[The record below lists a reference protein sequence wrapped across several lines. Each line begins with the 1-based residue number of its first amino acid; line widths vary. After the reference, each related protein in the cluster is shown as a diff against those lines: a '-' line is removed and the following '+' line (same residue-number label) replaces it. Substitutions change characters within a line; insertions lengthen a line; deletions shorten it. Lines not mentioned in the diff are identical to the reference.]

1 MVLPPILILDT
12 VHWQLVNKKYEKTLR
27 LETGSVPLDPH
38 VLQLHQRK
46 WNIYSLWRR
55 NMRVIFC
62 KPQLTMQTVDNAN
75 TFFAS
80 CCEILDTYVTNKL
93 YISTDFQ
100 IAQLLE
106 DTATANDILIFFNS
120 EKGTYHNNFL
130 KLIKKYTNV
139 QSRIWAIAMEKNPE
153 CRRPPAPVSDKQSFD
168 VSCRNENR
176 NPLKNNM
183 RAIAQIFTR
192 KIIAQT
198 LSPLYRDEVLYFISH
213 RRSDGE
219 HIAAKLADELKQLT
233 RERNVYRDVVHVKV
247 GDDAQKDIDINLAMS
262 DVLIFLQT
270 KEAQNSPYIMK
281 ELCYALIY
289 DIPILW
295 IQIDNASYSNM
306 EIRPGEHP
314 ILHYKSE
321 EFDCQERL
329 IEIADEIEEKC
340 FQLIMNSSNQV
351 FSHIECLR
359 DLDDAKRIK
368 LTGDENAILAYEIEY
383 KEQTKDIY
391 DKGIKR
397 HYVQCFGRNPQKN
410 DIDKFIQKVKQE
422 NKYEKSDR
430 LFLLS
435 NHGQRKKSIGDEK
448 VTEENFDDYIMNLE
462 NVSGMKRQK
471 RNKRIILSG
480 AFPDCDEIYK
490 TSLLE
495 AVLVYSREIIKSG
508 YTLVFGAH
516 PTFQKLIFDIGK
528 LYASD
533 IKYSI
538 EMHMDK
544 AYLHEYNQEELEE
557 KCTLILSDGLQD
569 MRENMICG
577 KKSELLI
584 CLGGKIK
591 KDKSQQGVDIEA
603 KLARRMD
610 IPVALVGTVG
620 GRSSEYAYEM
630 IQKDGW
636 SELNSWDKDLNERLF
651 YNVNHRLMIRRLLN
665 TIG

>member
-1 MVLPPILILDT
+1 
-12 VHWQLVNKKYEKTLR
+12 
-27 LETGSVPLDPH
+27 
-38 VLQLHQRK
+38 
-46 WNIYSLWRR
+46 
-55 NMRVIFC
+55 MRVIFC
-62 KPQLTMQTVDNAN
+62 EPQLTMQTVDNAHA
-75 TFFAS
+75 FFAS
-80 CCEILDTYVTNKL
+80 CREILDTYVTNRL

-100 IAQLLE
+100 MAQLLE
-106 DTATANDILIFFNS
+106 DAADANDIFIFFNS
-120 EKGTYHNNFL
+120 DKGAYQKNFL
-130 KLIKKYTNV
+130 KLIKKYADV

-153 CRRPPAPVSDKQSFD
+153 CRRPPEPVSDKQSFD

-183 RAIAQIFTR
+183 RAIAQIFAR

-213 RRSDGE
+213 RRIDGE
-219 HIAAKLADELKQLT
+219 HIAAKLADELKHLT
-233 RERNVYRDVVHVKV
+233 RERNVYRDVVHVEV

-270 KEAQNSPYIMK
+270 EEAQNSPYIMK

-295 IQIDNASYSNM
+295 IQIDNAPYSNM
-306 EIRPGEHP
+306 EIRPGERP
-314 ILHYKSE
+314 MLYYKSE

-329 IEIADEIEEKC
+329 IEITDEIEETC

-359 DLDDAKRIK
+359 DLDDAKKIK
-368 LTGDENAILAYEIEY
+368 LIGDKNAILAYEIEY

-391 DKGIKR
+391 DKGIKK
-397 HYVQCFGRNPQKN
+397 HYIQCFGRNPQKS
-410 DIDKFIQKVKQE
+410 DIDRFIQKVKQAQT
-422 NKYEKSDR
+422 YEKSDR

-435 NHGQRKKSIGDEK
+435 NHGQRKKSIGDAK

-462 NVSGMKRQK
+462 NVSGVKRKK

-490 TSLLE
+490 NSLLE
-495 AVLVYSREIIKSG
+495 AVLVYSREIIKNG

-516 PTFQKLIFDIGK
+516 PTFQKLIFDIGT

-533 IKYSI
+533 LRYSI

-544 AYLHEYNQEELEE
+544 AYLPEYNLEELEE
-557 KCTLILSDGLQD
+557 TCTLILSDGLQE
-569 MRENMICG
+569 MRENMICSQ
-577 KKSELLI
+577 KSELLI

-591 KDKSQQGVDIEA
+591 EDKSEQGVDREV
-603 KLARRMD
+603 KLARSVNL
-610 IPVALVGTVG
+610 PVALVGTVG

-630 IQKDGW
+630 IQKDAW
-636 SELNSWDKDLNERLF
+636 SELNPWDKDLNESLF

-665 TIG
+665 AID

>member
-1 MVLPPILILDT
+1 
-12 VHWQLVNKKYEKTLR
+12 
-27 LETGSVPLDPH
+27 
-38 VLQLHQRK
+38 
-46 WNIYSLWRR
+46 
-55 NMRVIFC
+55 MRVIFC
-62 KPQLTMQTVDNAN
+62 EPQLTMQTVDNAN
-75 TFFAS
+75 AFFAS
-80 CCEILDTYVTNKL
+80 CREILDTYVTNRL

-100 IAQLLE
+100 MAQLLE
-106 DTATANDILIFFNS
+106 DAADANDIFIFFNS
-120 EKGTYHNNFL
+120 EKGAYQKNFL
-130 KLIKKYTNV
+130 KLIKKYADV

-153 CRRPPAPVSDKQSFD
+153 CRRPPEPVSDKQSFD

-183 RAIAQIFTR
+183 RAIAQIFAR

-213 RRSDGE
+213 RRIDGE
-219 HIAAKLADELKQLT
+219 HIAAKLADELKHLT
-233 RERNVYRDVVHVKV
+233 RERNVYRDVVHVEV

-270 KEAQNSPYIMK
+270 EEAQNSPYIMK

-295 IQIDNASYSNM
+295 IQIDNAPYSNM
-306 EIRPGEHP
+306 EIRPGERP
-314 ILHYKSE
+314 MLCYKRE

-329 IEIADEIEEKC
+329 IEITDEIEETC

-359 DLDDAKRIK
+359 DLDDAKKIK
-368 LTGDENAILAYEIEY
+368 LIGDKNAILAYEIEY

-391 DKGIKR
+391 DKGIKK
-397 HYVQCFGRNPQKN
+397 HYIQCFGRNPQKS
-410 DIDKFIQKVKQE
+410 DIDRFIQKVKQAQT
-422 NKYEKSDR
+422 YEKSDR

-435 NHGQRKKSIGDEK
+435 NHGQREKSIGDAK

-462 NVSGMKRQK
+462 NVSGVKRKK

-490 TSLLE
+490 NSLLE
-495 AVLVYSREIIKSG
+495 AVLVYSREIIKNG

-516 PTFQKLIFDIGK
+516 PTFQKLIFDIGT

-533 IKYSI
+533 LRYSI

-544 AYLHEYNQEELEE
+544 AYLPEYNLEELEE
-557 KCTLILSDGLQD
+557 TCTLILSDGLQE
-569 MRENMICG
+569 MRENMICSQ
-577 KKSELLI
+577 KSELLI

-591 KDKSQQGVDIEA
+591 EDKSEQGVDREV
-603 KLARRMD
+603 KLARSVNL
-610 IPVALVGTVG
+610 PVALVGTVG

-630 IQKDGW
+630 IQKDAW
-636 SELNSWDKDLNERLF
+636 SELNPWDKDLNESLF

-665 TIG
+665 AID